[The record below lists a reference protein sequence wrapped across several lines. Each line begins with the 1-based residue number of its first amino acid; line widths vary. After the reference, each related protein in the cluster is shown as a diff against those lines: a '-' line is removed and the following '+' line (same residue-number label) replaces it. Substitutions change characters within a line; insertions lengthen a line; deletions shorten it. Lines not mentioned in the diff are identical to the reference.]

1 MKEGCCVDTLTAVFW
16 VVVGILLSLVLPLAV
31 KALRTQGAFTP
42 LAPNAP
48 PSTWWSRL
56 WSRLLDLWK
65 QWGMSRYVTILA
77 AATIVALVIVF
88 LLGLTFGSQRE
99 ATLAGFAWESLL
111 SKLR

>member
-1 MKEGCCVDTLTAVFW
+1 MDTLTAVFW

-31 KALRTQGAFTP
+31 KALRTQGAFT

-48 PSTWWSRL
+48 WWSRW

-99 ATLAGFAWESLL
+99 ATLAGFAWESLI